1 MNIWIINHYVTL
13 PDTPGGTRHFEFAL
27 ELEKQGHSVTVF
39 SASFSHETRREEK
52 LNKNQS
58 WIKETID
65 GVDFIWIKSFPY
77 YGGNDWRRAVNMLS
91 FSLRILP
98 VALKHGNKP
107 DVILASSPQPF
118 AVLSG
123 YILAK
128 IKRARFYFEVRDLW
142 PQTLVDIGSFSRK
155 SPVVFFLRILEK
167 FLYKKA
173 RAIIVLHPYASTYIT
188 ELGIPS
194 EKVFWIPNGVSPS
207 IFSNLNVELPEE
219 LAATISEAKEQG
231 KLIAGYTGAH
241 GVANALDTII
251 ESARILQDRNIDNV
265 QFIMVGDGPEKQR
278 LVKQVKEWGLT
289 NIRFFGAVP
298 KSTIPALLHECDIG
312 VLSWNKSTLYTKYGM
327 STNKLWDYMM
337 CARPVVWAIDS
348 LNNPVA
354 EADCG
359 ITVPPGDANE
369 MANAIN
375 KMTQLNEDS
384 RKQMG
389 IRGYEHVMKYY
400 STPLLVGKLLKVME
414 GK

>member
-27 ELEKQGHSVTVF
+27 ELAKQGHSVTVF

-167 FLYKKA
+167 FLYKRA

-188 ELGIPS
+188 EMGIPS

-219 LAATISEAKEQG
+219 LVATISEAKEQG

-251 ESARILQDRNIDNV
+251 ESARILQDRNVDNV

-298 KSTIPALLHECDIG
+298 KSAIPALLHECDIG

-359 ITVPPGDANE
+359 ITVPPGDVNE

-400 STPLLVGKLLKVME
+400 STLLLVGKLLKVME